1 MGSTSEYT
9 IQLRGNHDK
18 FQTCRSSDLVPGG
31 TYETSL
37 YVYYAP
43 HTYFR
48 VMQMSSFV
56 QQINHLCT
64 SFFHCIIISLVN
76 ESTTFVSPDR
86 WWYYPT
92 TSVLA
97 AWQLSRIFV
106 IYRGDWLSI
115 KCCENDSFQ
124 NCSCFSK
131 IPFSISVENP
141 MIFQCLISIP
151 AGHWVRQIDGDL
163 PCWFCLSALLSL
175 VISMTG
181 RSERSARVLRDGADV
196 VRGATGNWF
205 CVRICYVI
213 LISKFRANWDL
224 GLCTTSGLAFGEPE
238 RSGDFRKKKCI
249 STQEKSGF
257 AIALR
262 FSKRSSRS
270 CAQT

>member
-106 IYRGDWLSI
+106 IFRGDWLSI
-115 KCCENDSFQ
+115 KCCENDSFRKLFLFFENTFQ
-124 NCSCFSK
+124 YLGGKSHD
-131 IPFSISVENP
+131 ISVSHFDSRRSLSSANRRW
-141 MIFQCLISIP
+141 FTLLILFVSP
-151 AGHWVRQIDGDL
+151 TQ
-163 PCWFCLSALLSL
+163 PCDQHDWKIRTICKS
-175 VISMTG
+175 T
-181 RSERSARVLRDGADV
+181 ARWRRRRA
-196 VRGATGNWF
+196 RGY
-205 CVRICYVI
+205 RKLI
-213 LISKFRANWDL
+213 LRANL
-224 GLCTTSGLAFGEPE
+224 LCDPNIE
-238 RSGDFRKKKCI
+238 I
-249 STQEKSGF
+249 
-257 AIALR
+257 
-262 FSKRSSRS
+262 
-270 CAQT
+270 